1 MRVSD
6 LDTAL
11 KGAHAHVS
19 GAWEHALGQGVAAP
33 ISCEEA
39 ARSPR
44 PPLFLPAGGLWV
56 PSKSAKPA
64 PADNERS
71 FWVWLYFLFRE
82 YHIYIA
88 HRLWRSG
95 IGFGNKC
102 GGAALPCRFHAAF
115 DFVLSVGP
123 DTPQTRNNKQETR
136 NVQAPARMTV
146 AVGAAAAEPL
156 TAEEAVSAVAVG
168 AGRRP
173 QDQTSTPPTRNVS
186 TTCRGEAAEPLHST
200 WRHCLLATSSA
211 GNGGNGLDN
220 GASDWRLRRR
230 QH

>member
-1 MRVSD
+1 MSD

-64 PADNERS
+64 PAENERS

-82 YHIYIA
+82 YHIL
-88 HRLWRSG
+88 HRTQIMAICARYQ
-95 IGFGNKC
+95 KC
-102 GGAALPCRFHAAF
+102 G
-115 DFVLSVGP
+115 
-123 DTPQTRNNKQETR
+123 
-136 NVQAPARMTV
+136 V
-146 AVGAAAAEPL
+146 AI
-156 TAEEAVSAVAVG
+156 
-168 AGRRP
+168 
-173 QDQTSTPPTRNVS
+173 
-186 TTCRGEAAEPLHST
+186 
-200 WRHCLLATSSA
+200 
-211 GNGGNGLDN
+211 
-220 GASDWRLRRR
+220 RL
-230 QH
+230 

>member
-1 MRVSD
+1 MRVRISD

-11 KGAHAHVS
+11 KGAHADVS

-64 PADNERS
+64 PADSERS

-88 HRLWRSG
+88 RRLWRSAPG
-95 IGFGNKC
+95 I
-102 GGAALPCRFHAAF
+102 
-115 DFVLSVGP
+115 
-123 DTPQTRNNKQETR
+123 RN
-136 NVQAPARMTV
+136 A
-146 AVGAAAAEPL
+146 
-156 TAEEAVSAVAVG
+156 AVSSGITDQSRSAQESAD
-168 AGRRP
+168 AMPRRCTR
-173 QDQTSTPPTRNVS
+173 DKSTENTATHHTLRLL
-186 TTCRGEAAEPLHST
+186 PL
-200 WRHCLLATSSA
+200 RDSSQRPVR
-211 GNGGNGLDN
+211 
-220 GASDWRLRRR
+220 S
-230 QH
+230 